1 MAETRRI
8 LLVEDDPRVAAM
20 IADMLEEA
28 DYAVD
33 GPYDTLADGMA
44 ALATHFPTGAVLDLT
59 LQNSDAGLL
68 ADDLDNYGIPY
79 IFCSGAAHHAVIG
92 AHPDAPV
99 IAKPTDM
106 RHLVTTLDRL
116 VH

>member
-33 GPYDTLADGMA
+33 GPYGTLADGMA
-44 ALATHFPTGAVLDLT
+44 ALAKHFPAGAVLDLT
-59 LQNSDAGLL
+59 LQDSDAG
-68 ADDLDNYGIPY
+68 GISTEST
-79 IFCSGAAHHAVIG
+79 FEGRHIG
-92 AHPDAPV
+92 RV
-99 IAKPTDM
+99 EVSKKKK
-106 RHLVTTLDRL
+106 
-116 VH
+116 